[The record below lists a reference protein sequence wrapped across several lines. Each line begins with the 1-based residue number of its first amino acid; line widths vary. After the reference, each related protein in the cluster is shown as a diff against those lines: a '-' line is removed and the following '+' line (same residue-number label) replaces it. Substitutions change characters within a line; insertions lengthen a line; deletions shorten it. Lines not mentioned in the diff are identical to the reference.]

1 LVTRILVPLAVL
13 FILSA
18 CGGATQTKAK
28 STRVVRG
35 AGFSFSVPQAWQSSS
50 ANGIVA
56 ARRGRAVVS
65 VRTFTLVKRYDPA
78 RFDAA
83 AKELDGIAA
92 KLAAAAGAPLA
103 EKQTTTVAGEKIRAY
118 RFGSTRIGF
127 FLTGRR
133 EYQLLCR
140 LAPDGTDRDGA
151 CALLFASFN
160 AA

>member
-1 LVTRILVPLAVL
+1 LLTRIVVPLAVL
-13 FILSA
+13 FILSG
-18 CGGATQTKAK
+18 CGGATATKAK
-28 STRVVRG
+28 STRVVHG
-35 AGFSFSVPQAWQSSS
+35 DGFTFSVPRGWRSSDR
-50 ANGIVA
+50 GGVTVA
-56 ARRGRAVVS
+56 RSGNAAVS

-78 RFDAA
+78 RFAAA
-83 AKELDGIAA
+83 AKELDGIAV

-103 EKQTTTVAGEKIRAY
+103 EKQTTTVGGRRIRAY
-118 RFGSTRIGF
+118 RFASTRIGF
-127 FLTGRR
+127 FLSGRR